1 MKDTKHGCN
10 SSNPCLQNV
19 NGKVMALRITSL
31 EALMWWEFNLW
42 KLRIAKILILV
53 DDKPMTAIL

>member
-1 MKDTKHGCN
+1 MKDTKHGCY

-42 KLRIAKILILV
+42 KPKIAKILILV
-53 DDKPMTAIL
+53 DDKPMTEIL